1 MSIDVQD
8 GKEMAP
14 GIYRPSL
21 LPIEDILEE
30 TRDIKT
36 FRVRRPSVFRYRPGQ
51 FAEIFVP
58 GKGEAPF
65 SLSSSPTDETFLE
78 FSVKRLGTVTE
89 ALHRLNP
96 GDFIGI
102 RGPYGN
108 GFPLESLVKQSLLFV
123 GGGIGLAPL
132 RSLINYVLSPQQRQS
147 FGEVF
152 ILYGA
157 RTPQDLVFQREL
169 ERWKAR
175 RDLTLCVTVDQKDA
189 RWEGKVGLVPNVL
202 REVFSFPP
210 AGWKSVVCGPPIM
223 IKFTIKAL
231 EELGFAPQNIITT
244 LEMKMKCGLGKCGRC
259 NIGPYYVC
267 KDGPVFSYD
276 VLMTMPEEY

>member
-1 MSIDVQD
+1 MPF
-8 GKEMAP
+8 E
-14 GIYRPSL
+14 GIYVPLL
-21 LPIEDILEE
+21 LPIEEIIDE

-36 FRVRRPSVFRYRPGQ
+36 FRIRRPEGFTYRPGQ

-58 GKGEAPF
+58 GVGEAPF
-65 SLSSSPTDETFLE
+65 SISSSPTERAFLE
-78 FSVKRLGTVTE
+78 FSVKRIGSVTG

-96 GDFIGI
+96 GDTVGV

-108 GFPLESLVKQSLLFV
+108 GFPVEELFGRNLLFV

-132 RSLINYVLSPQQRQS
+132 RSLINYVLSPEHRKS

-157 RTPQDLVFQREL
+157 RTPKDLVFRWEL
-169 ERWKAR
+169 ERWEERK
-175 RDLTLCVTVDQKDA
+175 DLTLCLTVDEGDA
-189 RWEGKVGLVPNVL
+189 SWTKRVGLVPKVL
-202 REVFSFPP
+202 EEVFRFPP
-210 AGWKSVVCGPPIM
+210 EGWVALVCGPPIM

-231 EELGFAPQNIITT
+231 RELGFEGRSIITT

-267 KDGPVFSYD
+267 QDGPVFSCE
-276 VLMTMPEEY
+276 VLERMPEEY

>member
-1 MSIDVQD
+1 MPC
-8 GKEMAP
+8 E
-14 GIYRPSL
+14 GIYTPCL
-21 LPIEDILEE
+21 LPIAEIVEE

-36 FRVRRPSVFRYRPGQ
+36 FRIPRPKHFVYCPGQ

-58 GKGEAPF
+58 GVGEAPF
-65 SLSSSPTDETFLE
+65 SISSSPTERAFLE
-78 FSVKRLGTVTE
+78 FSIKRIGSVTQ

-96 GDFIGI
+96 GDTVGL

-108 GFPLESLVKQSLLFV
+108 GFPVEELLGKHLLFV

-132 RSLINYVLSPQQRQS
+132 RSLINYVLSPEHRSS
-147 FGEVF
+147 FGDVF

-157 RTPQDLVFQREL
+157 RTPQDLVFRWEL
-169 ERWKAR
+169 KRWEERD
-175 RDLTLCVTVDQKDA
+175 DLTLCLTVDEGDA
-189 RWEGKVGLVPNVL
+189 SWEGRVGLVPNVL
-202 REVFSFPP
+202 REVFSFPCT
-210 AGWKSVVCGPPIM
+210 GWVSIVCGPPIM

-231 EELGFAPQNIITT
+231 RELGFAPGDIITT

-267 KDGPVFSYD
+267 QDGPVFSYET
-276 VLMTMPEEY
+276 LLKMPEEY